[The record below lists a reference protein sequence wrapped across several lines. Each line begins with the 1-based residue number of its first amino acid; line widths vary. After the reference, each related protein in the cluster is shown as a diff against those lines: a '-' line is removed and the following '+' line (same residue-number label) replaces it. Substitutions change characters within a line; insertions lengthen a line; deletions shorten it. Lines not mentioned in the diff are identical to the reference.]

1 MDTKKQS
8 QKPPKTLPLAQLAIV
23 TLTEKDMS
31 SVNGGRI
38 GMPGGNQSDLVTGK
52 EMSPVN
58 ANRHINA
65 IQR

>member
-1 MDTKKQS
+1 MENQKPDKKQG
-8 QKPPKTLPLAQLAIV
+8 KTLPLTQLPIV

-38 GMPGGNQSDLVTGK
+38 GMPGGEQSDIVTEK
-52 EMSPVN
+52 DMSPVN
-58 ANRHINA
+58 GSRQINA